1 MVRVVVVSLLLVLLC
16 AQSGVGLQLGRRG
29 AVRLAGSGAA
39 AALVQPLAALA
50 TTAADKEP
58 SPEFDASA
66 AKRQAFLEKQ
76 KKYKKAWR
84 KSLAELEYAVDDKE
98 RIAAITDMARSVKAN
113 GGAIPEGTRL
123 MDLEQVYKKIK
134 PEMETE
140 ARRDYLG
147 LEGLVRNAVT
157 AKDLRDFKLF

>member
-29 AVRLAGSGAA
+29 AVRLAGSGAV

-58 SPEFDASA
+58 SPEFEASA
-66 AKRQAFLEKQ
+66 ARRQAFLEKQ

-84 KSLAELEYAVDDKE
+84 NSLVSSSMPSTIRSASLRSPTWRGASK
-98 RIAAITDMARSVKAN
+98 RMAGRS
-113 GGAIPEGTRL
+113 RR
-123 MDLEQVYKKIK
+123 
-134 PEMETE
+134 
-140 ARRDYLG
+140 ARG
-147 LEGLVRNAVT
+147 
-157 AKDLRDFKLF
+157 